1 MVGISNKSVPE
12 MVTDSFPAACVA
24 QPIFVDPQSLVRPE
38 LRQLAARAIVP
49 WAGLEA
55 QPMGEKSEWDNVYV
69 LYIIIIYSIIFNV
82 YHI

>member
-1 MVGISNKSVPE
+1 
-12 MVTDSFPAACVA
+12 
-24 QPIFVDPQSLVRPE
+24 VRPE